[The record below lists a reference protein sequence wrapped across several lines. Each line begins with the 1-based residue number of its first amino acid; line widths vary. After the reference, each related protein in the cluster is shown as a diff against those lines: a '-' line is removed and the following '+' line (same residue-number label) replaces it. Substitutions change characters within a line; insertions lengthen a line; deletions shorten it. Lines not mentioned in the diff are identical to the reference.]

1 MRLRGYK
8 CGNFVSCRGHKGCSM
23 GGGGIVKGILYSV
36 TDTKGGVRREGV
48 LLRVYCTVSIIT
60 RVV

>member
-1 MRLRGYK
+1 
-8 CGNFVSCRGHKGCSM
+8 M

-36 TDTKGGVRREGV
+36 EDTKGGVRREGV